1 MFKKLSI
8 TILHEINNHLNF
20 IPGITQI
27 IEIQIQ
33 YLKCFI
39 KHSYTFISFSKF
51 LLQLF
56 KWIRDCQKKRKS
68 RLSSKHLKK
77 IPIKKF
83 KKGEN
88 PKLLDVF
95 TFHRLYWE
103 INQCTGFS
111 WSIKR
116 TWTFF
121 FLCKNWKL
129 GLQSELNSKNTKST
143 NIETVLPCYLES
155 LVFLIPANCVTNF
168 DSLSAIV
175 IVYYY

>member
-8 TILHEINNHLNF
+8 TILHEINNHLIF

-95 TFHRLYWE
+95 TFRRLYWE

-121 FLCKNWKL
+121 FYVKIENWDCSRNWILKTQKAQIWKQYYHVIL
-129 GLQSELNSKNTKST
+129 SPLSFWYLL
-143 NIETVLPCYLES
+143 TV
-155 LVFLIPANCVTNF
+155 
-168 DSLSAIV
+168 
-175 IVYYY
+175 

>member
-8 TILHEINNHLNF
+8 TILHEINNHLIF

-121 FLCKNWKL
+121 FYVKIENWDCSRNWILKTQKAQIWKQYMYYHVIL
-129 GLQSELNSKNTKST
+129 SPLSFWYLL
-143 NIETVLPCYLES
+143 TV
-155 LVFLIPANCVTNF
+155 
-168 DSLSAIV
+168 
-175 IVYYY
+175 

>member
-8 TILHEINNHLNF
+8 TILHEINNHLIF
-20 IPGITQI
+20 ILGITQI

-39 KHSYTFISFSKF
+39 KHSYMLISFSKF

-121 FLCKNWKL
+121 FYVKIENWDC
-129 GLQSELNSKNTKST
+129 NTKST
-143 NIETVLPCYLES
+143 NMETVLPCYLES